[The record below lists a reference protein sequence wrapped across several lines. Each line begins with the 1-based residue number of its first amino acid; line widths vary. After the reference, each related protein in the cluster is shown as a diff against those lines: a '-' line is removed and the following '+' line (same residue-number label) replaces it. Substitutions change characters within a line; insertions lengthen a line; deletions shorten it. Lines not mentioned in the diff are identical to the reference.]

1 MREASIFATLALSS
15 TPPLAHARRV
25 SLGLTASLVVA
36 LPFLFLHRD
45 FQPGFSAGA
54 FDVELS
60 DLCVLAVAACC
71 VAVIAREGIEPLRA
85 GRPLWIVAGLFL
97 GFAALA
103 SLWSSPVGTHLVT
116 AAKYAEYAVLA
127 VALPLL
133 ARRRDRLVALAVVAV
148 AWSGLAT
155 LVALVQF
162 AGGDIFQAWT
172 QWHRQPSFLGPHD
185 FAALSGG
192 VLVVALCAWL
202 VPPAPRRER
211 RLALAGGISG
221 GLGLVLSGAVGAAL
235 GLAGA
240 ALWLAILGLKRLRT
254 PPRRIAALL
263 GVCVLTAGGVAVL
276 RGNDMEQFLRFAG
289 LLHAKVDTSKNV
301 QTYGQ
306 RSILAYI
313 GLREFKAHPLVG
325 EGWQESAEPAAFEP
339 FLAEARARFP
349 RQPGEAFPT
358 RAHPWGVQ
366 NAYVQALAELGI
378 VGFAL
383 LCALLL
389 VPVLLALRI
398 VMARTGASAALAL
411 AGGAVLFIVAGTW
424 NAIGLVAGI
433 PLDAL
438 LWLGIGLVALAREL
452 ARE

>member
-1 MREASIFATLALSS
+1 LALSS
-15 TPPLAHARRV
+15 TPPLAPARRLP
-25 SLGLTASLVVA
+25 SLGLTASLLVA
-36 LPFLFLHRD
+36 FPFLFLHRD

-54 FDVELS
+54 IGVELS

-71 VAVIAREGIEPLRA
+71 VAALARDGIEPLRA

-133 ARRRDRLVALAVVAV
+133 ARRRDRLLALAVATVV
-148 AWSGLAT
+148 WSCLAT
-155 LVALVQF
+155 LVALIQF

-192 VLVVALCAWL
+192 VFVVALCAWL
-202 VPPAPRRER
+202 IPPTARWER

-221 GLGLVLSGAVGAAL
+221 ALGLVLSGAVGAAL

-240 ALWLAILGLKRLRT
+240 TLWLAILGLKRLQA
-254 PPRRIAALL
+254 PPRRVAALV
-263 GVCVLTAGGVAVL
+263 GVCVLTAGGVGVL
-276 RGNDMEQFLRFAG
+276 RGNDMEQFLRFTG

-313 GLREFKAHPLVG
+313 GLREFKAHPVVG
-325 EGWQESAEPAAFEP
+325 EGWQESAEPAGFEP
-339 FLAEARARFP
+339 FLPDARARFP
-349 RQPGEAFPT
+349 RQPPEAFPT

-366 NAYVQALAELGI
+366 NAYIQALADLGI
-378 VGFAL
+378 VGFGL
-383 LCALLL
+383 ICALLL

-398 VMARTGASAALAL
+398 VMARPGPSSAIAL
-411 AGGAVLFIVAGTW
+411 AGGAILFVVAGTW

-452 ARE
+452 AHE

>member
-1 MREASIFATLALSS
+1 LALSS
-15 TPPLAHARRV
+15 TPQLAPARRLP
-25 SLGLTASLVVA
+25 SLGLTASLLVA

-45 FQPGFSAGA
+45 FQPGFTVGA
-54 FDVELS
+54 VGVELS
-60 DLCVLAVAACC
+60 DLCMLAVAAAC
-71 VAVIAREGIEPLRA
+71 VVVIAREGLEPLRT
-85 GRPLWIVAGLFL
+85 GRPLWIVSALFL
-97 GFAALA
+97 GFAALG

-127 VALPLL
+127 LALPLL
-133 ARRRDRLVALAVVAV
+133 ARRRERLVALAVVAV
-148 AWSGLAT
+148 VWSGLAT

-185 FAALSGG
+185 FAALSAG

-202 VPPAPRRER
+202 VPPGARAER
-211 RLALAGGISG
+211 RLAVAGGVSG
-221 GLGLVLSGAVGAAL
+221 ALGLVLSGAVAAAL

-240 ALWLAILGLKRLRT
+240 ALWLAVIGLKRLGS
-254 PPRRIAALL
+254 PPRRIIALL
-263 GVCVLTAGGVAVL
+263 AVCVLTAGGVAVL
-276 RGNDMEQFLRFAG
+276 RGNDMEQFLRFTG
-289 LLHAKVDTSKNV
+289 LLHANVDTSQNV

-313 GLREFKAHPLVG
+313 GVREFKAHPLVG
-325 EGWQESAEPAAFEP
+325 EGWQQSAEPAGFEP
-339 FLAEARARFP
+339 FLADARARFP
-349 RQPGEAFPT
+349 QQPPEAFPS
-358 RAHPWGVQ
+358 RAHRWGVQ
-366 NAYVQALAELGI
+366 NAYVQTLADLGL
-378 VGFAL
+378 VGFGL

-389 VPVLLALRI
+389 VPVLLALRL
-398 VMARTGASAALAL
+398 VMARRGPSAVLAL
-411 AGGAVLFIVAGTW
+411 AGGAVLFVVAGTW

-452 ARE
+452 ARD